1 MSKPSLFDP
10 ARAGAITTAN
20 RVFMAPMTRNRAD
33 RAAVPSELAPEYYRQ
48 RASAGL
54 LITEAT
60 QVAPEGQGYPF
71 TPGIFDESQVAA
83 WRRVTDAVHAA
94 GGKIALQLWHVGR
107 ISHPLLQPGGVL
119 PVAPS
124 AVKPAGGTFT
134 YEGPKD
140 FVTPRALG
148 TDEIA
153 GVVAQFRNGAVHA
166 KAAGF
171 DGVELHGA
179 NGYLID
185 QFLRDGTNKRTDR
198 YGGSAANRVRFLRE
212 VTEAVVEI
220 WGADRVGVRLSPFGA
235 FNDMA
240 DSDPVTTFG
249 TAAAVLSE
257 LKIAYLHMVE
267 GSGDVPTPA
276 ELDGIRAIR
285 AGFDGF
291 YVANG
296 GYDRQRALDA
306 VASGHADAVAFA
318 KLFISNPD
326 LVERLRRDAPLAEPD
341 QATFYQGGAKG
352 YADYPPLPLAA

>member
-1 MSKPSLFDP
+1 MTTSLFDP
-10 ARAGAITTAN
+10 AQVGAVATAN

-33 RAAVPSELAPEYYRQ
+33 RAAVPGELAAEYYRQ

-71 TPGIFDESQVAA
+71 TPGIFDGSQVAA
-83 WRRVTDAVHAA
+83 WRKVTDAVHAA
-94 GGKIALQLWHVGR
+94 GGRIALQLWHVGR

-119 PVAPS
+119 PVSAS

-140 FVTPRALG
+140 FVTPRALE

-171 DGVELHGA
+171 DAVELHGA

-185 QFLRDGTNKRTDR
+185 QFLRDGTNRRTDR
-198 YGGSAANRVRFLRE
+198 YGGSVANRVRFLQE
-212 VTEAVVEI
+212 VAEAVIGV

-249 TAAAVLSE
+249 TAAAAMSE
-257 LKIAYLHMVE
+257 LKLAYLHMVE
-267 GSGDVPTPA
+267 GTPA
-276 ELDGIRAIR
+276 EQDGIRTIR
-285 AGFDGF
+285 AKFDGF
-291 YVANG
+291 YVACG

-318 KLFISNPD
+318 TLYISNPD
-326 LVERLRRDAPLAEPD
+326 LVERLRRNAPLAQPD
-341 QATFYQGGAKG
+341 RDTFYQGGAKG
-352 YADYPPLPLAA
+352 YADYPSLPLAA